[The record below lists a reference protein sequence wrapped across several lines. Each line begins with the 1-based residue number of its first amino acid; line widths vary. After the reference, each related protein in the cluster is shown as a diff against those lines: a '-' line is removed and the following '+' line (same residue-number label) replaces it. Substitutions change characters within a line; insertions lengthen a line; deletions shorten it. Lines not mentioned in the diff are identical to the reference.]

1 MIRVLAVDDSPLVRK
16 IASDI
21 LQLEPLIK
29 VVGTA
34 SSGEIALRKVKK

>member
-21 LQLEPLIK
+21 LQLEPKLK
-29 VVGTA
+29 NRT
-34 SSGEIALRKVKK
+34 